1 MTQTAAPFRRFRP
14 TLWFTVF
21 AVSGIA
27 ALLALGT
34 WQVQRLAW
42 KNDLIARIE
51 ARLAAPAQPL
61 PARIDD
67 PAAWEYRRASV
78 TGRFLHDKEMLV
90 AGRTWR
96 GQAGWHVVT
105 PLVRDDGAG
114 TVLVNRGFVPHDR
127 RDPALRTEGQVAD
140 SVTVEGLARP
150 GGRQSWMQPGN
161 RPGENTWF
169 WYDIPAMAAHAGVGG
184 AQPVVLEAGQAANPG
199 GLPIGGQTVVHI
211 RNDHLTY
218 ALTWY
223 SLAVALAAIWFFY
236 HWRRRPTD
244 G

>member
-1 MTQTAAPFRRFRP
+1 MTQTATPFRRFRP

-21 AVSGIA
+21 AVFGVA

-34 WQVQRLAW
+34 WQVQRLTW
-42 KNDLIARIE
+42 KNDLIARLE
-51 ARLAAPAQPL
+51 VRLAAPPEPL

-78 TGRFLHDKEMLV
+78 AGRFLHDKEMLI
-90 AGRTWR
+90 AGRTWQ

-114 TVLVNRGFVPHDR
+114 AVLVNRGFVPHDR
-127 RDPALRTEGQVAD
+127 RDPALRREGQVAD
-140 SVTVEGLARP
+140 SVTVEGLVRP

-169 WYDIPAMAAHAGVGG
+169 WYDIPAMAAHAGLKE
-184 AQPVVLEAGQAANPG
+184 APPVVLEAGPAANPG
-199 GLPIGGQTVVHI
+199 GLPIGGQTVVRI

-223 SLAVALAAIWFFY
+223 SLAVALGVIWFFY
-236 HWRRRPTD
+236 HWRRRPT
-244 G
+244 GG